1 MGCCKSTQ
9 RRKRG
14 EEGEFVQ
21 LQRISAPINTGNRV
35 EISGDSGEFIPVGA
49 PTISG
54 HRLVFKKPADLY
66 GQVTTTFG
74 VTSEDAGSSSAQQK
88 QQDFD
93 VAHPGGA
100 ASTEKSVSAVSQ
112 QELKV
117 DDSVSAMSGA
127 SGNAAGPS
135 TKTN

>member
-9 RRKRG
+9 RRKTG
-14 EEGEFVQ
+14 EDGEFVQ
-21 LQRISAPINTGNRV
+21 LQRISRPINTGNRV

-66 GQVTTTFG
+66 GQVTTSFG
-74 VTSEDAGSSSAQQK
+74 VTSEDAATGVQQK
-88 QQDFD
+88 QDLD
-93 VAHPGGA
+93 VAHTGGA
-100 ASTEKSVSAVSQ
+100 AGSEKAVAAATQ

-117 DDSVSAMSGA
+117 EDSASAKS
-127 SGNAAGPS
+127 AAGPS